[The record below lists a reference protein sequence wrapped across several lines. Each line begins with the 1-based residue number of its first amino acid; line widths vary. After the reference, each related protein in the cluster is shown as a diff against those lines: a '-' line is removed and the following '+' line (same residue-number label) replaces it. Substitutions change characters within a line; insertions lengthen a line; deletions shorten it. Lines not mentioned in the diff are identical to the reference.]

1 MSCISTQKEM
11 ERYALPLVCFSTAS
25 SGLTTRLL
33 FVNFFIFCVRVI
45 FAFTQFYR
53 SETLSS
59 FFPAVVQI
67 RR

>member
-1 MSCISTQKEM
+1 MSCILTQKEM
-11 ERYALPLVCFSTAS
+11 ERYVLPLVCFFTAS
-25 SGLTTRLL
+25 IGLTTRLL
-33 FVNFFIFCVRVI
+33 FVNVFIFCVI